1 MQPTTW
7 DLFWH
12 PQNVPILFYPGFE
25 LQDGMTC
32 CDSQEGR
39 FVGIPL
45 RDLKKFLVF
54 MQEFCGKSILGEP
67 ATQGDWGLSV
77 RWIFDLDNRI
87 YLSPCLP
94 LQNIWPLG
102 LYKHGFM
109 QMYTAYFS
117 GSGSACHSVSWEG
130 DIVNI
135 VDMSSPAGP
144 AGCWDVPSF
153 RKTVSWHGVPKKV
166 FCCDDLWISLAAIVT
181 W

>member
-1 MQPTTW
+1 MASMQPTTW
-7 DLFWH
+7 DSFWH

-109 QMYTAYFS
+109 QMYSPLILVAVAVPVIQLVEKVILSILSICHPLQALQDVGMSRVFGKQFPDM
-117 GSGSACHSVSWEG
+117 GSPRRCFVAMIYGF
-130 DIVNI
+130 
-135 VDMSSPAGP
+135 P
-144 AGCWDVPSF
+144 
-153 RKTVSWHGVPKKV
+153 
-166 FCCDDLWISLAAIVT
+166 
-181 W
+181 